1 MDFLNQNLK
10 SNLENMLIEQWNSGY
25 NAGVS
30 ACIAGLDMLIK
41 QERVRPEEAILL
53 RDIIEGFKRGVV

>member
-25 NAGVS
+25 NAGVTS
-30 ACIAGLDMLIK
+30 CIAGLDMLIK
-41 QERVRPEEAILL
+41 REKVRPEEAILL
-53 RDIIEGFKRGVV
+53 RNIIEGFKRGIV